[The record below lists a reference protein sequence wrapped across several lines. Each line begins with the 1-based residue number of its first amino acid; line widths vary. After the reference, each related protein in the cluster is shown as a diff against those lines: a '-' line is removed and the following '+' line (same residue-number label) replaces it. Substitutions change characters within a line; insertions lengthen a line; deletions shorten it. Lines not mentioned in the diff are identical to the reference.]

1 MYYRFK
7 PQSIRGKIRVVKNEG
22 RANRFL
28 SRPLYTPNFPPPPP
42 PESSNFL
49 SAFLLV
55 GLGITTA
62 LVLSKDNTK
71 EEKEKQKITYTEKY
85 SEKYTEKYSGII
97 TQFPNDYKLPTQ
109 KIKKQNQSKTP
120 VILVACGSFS
130 PITIMHLRLMEMC
143 RDYFDSNGY
152 EVIGGYLSPV
162 GDAYQKKGLVNAVD
176 RFNMAILATQ
186 DSDWIMVDT
195 WEGAKPKWTPTIEVL
210 QHFSKEINDVYP
222 AKNKVQVIFV
232 CGSDLLDSFNKP
244 GLWADEDIQK
254 ICDFGLAVVTREGA
268 DPSSS
273 IWRSDLLYINRTKI
287 HLIHQ
292 WIPNDISST
301 LVRLGI
307 SRGLSIKYLL
317 PNLVVEYI
325 RDKGLYREEVEEDK
339 LAKR

>member
-1 MYYRFK
+1 
-7 PQSIRGKIRVVKNEG
+7 
-22 RANRFL
+22 
-28 SRPLYTPNFPPPPP
+28 
-42 PESSNFL
+42 
-49 SAFLLV
+49 
-55 GLGITTA
+55 
-62 LVLSKDNTK
+62 
-71 EEKEKQKITYTEKY
+71 
-85 SEKYTEKYSGII
+85 
-97 TQFPNDYKLPTQ
+97 
-109 KIKKQNQSKTP
+109 
-120 VILVACGSFS
+120 
-130 PITIMHLRLMEMC
+130 MC
-143 RDYFDSNGY
+143 KDYFDSNGY

-176 RFNMAILATQ
+176 RVNMSVLATH

-195 WEGAKPKWTPTIEVL
+195 WEGAKTKWTPTIEVL
-210 QHFSKEINDVYP
+210 QHFSKEVNESYP
-222 AKNKVQVIFV
+222 NNKNKIQVIFV

-244 GLWADEDIQK
+244 GLWASEDIQK

-273 IWRSDLLYINRTKI
+273 IWRNDLLYINRTKI

-317 PNLVVEYI
+317 PNSVIDYI

-339 LAKR
+339 LSKK